1 MSSPGREIKQEEV
14 AEVGGG
20 LVFPGP
26 PQGSPPCILSLS
38 PEHIACV
45 CEALQQGGHLER
57 LARFLCSLPPA
68 ELLRGGES
76 LLRARAL
83 VAFHQGRYPELFSL
97 LESHPF
103 PAASHPLLQDL
114 WYRARYSE
122 AERARGRPLGAV
134 DKYRLRRKFP
144 LPRTIWDG
152 EETVYCFKEKSRAA
166 LKDLYRTNRYPSP
179 ADKRSLASLT
189 GLSLTQVSNWFKN
202 RRQRDRTPGEA
213 HSKSESDGNHSTED
227 ESSKGHDDLS
237 PHPLSM
243 SSDGVSNLHLSGN
256 AEALYMQQIGNA
268 KISLSSSP
276 LFLNGSSFIQG
287 PNGVIVNGLNIGQ
300 SQSVILNQPKT
311 TFSTSNN
318 EVSCNGTL
326 TSTTDDVKDFKL
338 FQTAMSS
345 STVYSPNTPTTFP
358 GLIPR
363 SEVKTETIEA
373 VASQDSGSV
382 VTFTTPLQI
391 NQYGILQLPN
401 SGTNGQLLNG
411 NIGFS
416 SLQLP
421 SVSMSASQGIKRSV
435 SSAGIDSC
443 PKQSHMLNRKDFA
456 KSPDFITSLRSNEFT
471 VSTPKMV
478 CSEIPNEKKMK
489 LASSKQ
495 YTSHPSL
502 VSKTS
507 ISYDSIR
514 TQSKT
519 SNPPSLHLS
528 MSEVQNSQLTNRDTR
543 TSSSPHVMF
552 DLSRSAQSN
561 TNYVKAHCMP
571 STRNS
576 TLEDLSSTSDSSVSY
591 SSLDSFVL
599 AQSPVSS
606 TSRLGSRVSRR
617 KKRNSSRPSRTSCRF
632 GMTDL
637 LELEQKRT
645 EAQRHQHEQFMSQMT
660 HIDERLKSL
669 HGLHSTMASGLQGLH
684 KEMINV
690 GQVLGRILEVL
701 EKSVGPLLSAH
712 QASREVESK
721 MPAIDRSAERPQDT
735 ERLASPFLPTQ
746 IDSPHCAPIA
756 ASEETAASGRVQPES

>member
-1 MSSPGREIKQEEV
+1 METAGFACSGPSSSVPRPMGRAKPGSVCRTVRGAGWLGGQDPFTLGGAEIGWFPQKPDPRPADMSSPGREIKQEEV
-14 AEVGGG
+14 AEAGGG

-26 PQGSPPCILSLS
+26 PQGCTLALS

-83 VAFHQGRYPELFSL
+83 VAFHRGRYPELFSL

-166 LKDLYRTNRYPSP
+166 LKELYRTNRYPSP

-237 PHPLSM
+237 PHPLSL
-243 SSDGVSNLHLSGN
+243 SSDGVSSLCLPGN
-256 AEALYMQQIGNA
+256 SEALYMQQIGNA

-276 LFLNGSSFIQG
+276 LFFNGSSFIQG
-287 PNGVIVNGLNIGQ
+287 PNGVIVNSLNLGQ
-300 SQSVILNQPKT
+300 SQSQTLNHPKT
-311 TFSTSNN
+311 TSSTSNN
-318 EVSCNGTL
+318 EAPCNGTL
-326 TSTTDDVKDFKL
+326 TSTTEDVKDFKL
-338 FQTAMSS
+338 LQAAMSS
-345 STVYSPNTPTTFP
+345 STAYIPNTPTSFP
-358 GLIPR
+358 GLIPS
-363 SEVKTETIEA
+363 SEVKTETIET
-373 VASQDSGSV
+373 VASQDGGSV

-421 SVSMSASQGIKRSV
+421 SVSMSSSHGIKRSV
-435 SSAGIDSC
+435 SSSGIDLH
-443 PKQSHMLNRKDFA
+443 PNQSHILNRKELA
-456 KSPDFITSLRSNEFT
+456 KPPDRIASLQSNECT
-471 VSTPKMV
+471 AVTPKKI
-478 CSEIPNEKKMK
+478 CTEIPNEKKLK
-489 LASSKQ
+489 QASSEQ
-495 YTSHPSL
+495 CTTCPSL
-502 VSKTS
+502 VSKASTS
-507 ISYDSIR
+507 YNFIGA
-514 TQSKT
+514 QSKF
-519 SNPPSLHLS
+519 SNPPCLHLS
-528 MSEVQNSQLTNRDTR
+528 MSGVQNAQ
-543 TSSSPHVMF
+543 VMF
-552 DLSRSAQSN
+552 RS
-561 TNYVKAHCMP
+561 
-571 STRNS
+571 
-576 TLEDLSSTSDSSVSY
+576 
-591 SSLDSFVL
+591 
-599 AQSPVSS
+599 
-606 TSRLGSRVSRR
+606 
-617 KKRNSSRPSRTSCRF
+617 
-632 GMTDL
+632 
-637 LELEQKRT
+637 
-645 EAQRHQHEQFMSQMT
+645 
-660 HIDERLKSL
+660 
-669 HGLHSTMASGLQGLH
+669 
-684 KEMINV
+684 
-690 GQVLGRILEVL
+690 IL
-701 EKSVGPLLSAH
+701 
-712 QASREVESK
+712 
-721 MPAIDRSAERPQDT
+721 
-735 ERLASPFLPTQ
+735 
-746 IDSPHCAPIA
+746 
-756 ASEETAASGRVQPES
+756 